1 MVGGRRTFPRVGPR
15 LSSSQVKRSRVF
27 LIFPTAKLIR
37 GTGGRE
43 VEGLPEPG
51 YQGVWAPASMRD
63 FRSSTASWTILAS
76 NRRRTNPGIRTSSST
91 SSW

>member
-1 MVGGRRTFPRVGPR
+1 MVGGRRTFPRVGLR
-15 LSSSQVKRSRVF
+15 LNSSQVKRSRAF
-27 LIFPTAKLIR
+27 LIFPTAWLMR

-43 VEGLPEPG
+43 VERLPELG
-51 YQGVWAPASMRD
+51 YQGVGAPASMRD